1 MSQRKRQHGP
11 YQEKRG
17 ILSRPLRVQSQM
29 AYGPP
34 VARVFLAAALVA
46 SFSAVV
52 GAAAHADDG
61 WRVMRDRDG
70 VTLERRSVD
79 GSRFYEYRV
88 SAHTTVSPAV
98 AVERIWRGIGDERSP
113 TIKHR
118 TVVRRAGD
126 ELVVYDQIHAA
137 VVSDRDVTIRIHKS
151 SDGHGAF
158 DISFES
164 TSELGPPPAAG
175 YVRLP
180 VVRGSWRIEP
190 TADGGSN
197 LMYRCYSEPGG
208 AIPAFLVRGAQ
219 QDSTLDE
226 FERVLT
232 RVGR

>member
-1 MSQRKRQHGP
+1 M
-11 YQEKRG
+11 
-17 ILSRPLRVQSQM
+17 RVESEM

-34 VARVFLAAALVA
+34 VARALLAAAFVA
-46 SFSAVV
+46 SLS
-52 GAAAHADDG
+52 AAAGAVQADDG
-61 WRVMRDRDG
+61 WRMVRDRDG
-70 VTLERRSVD
+70 ITLERRSVE

-88 SAHTTVSPAV
+88 RAHTTVSPPV
-98 AVERIWRGIGDERSP
+98 AVERIWSGIGDERSP
-113 TIKHR
+113 TVKHR

-151 SDGHGAF
+151 ADGRGGF
-158 DISFES
+158 DIAFQS
-164 TSELGPPPAAG
+164 TAELGPPPAAG

-180 VVRGSWRIEP
+180 LVRGSWRIEP
-190 TADGGSN
+190 AADGGSN
-197 LMYRCYSEPGG
+197 IAYRCYSEPGG

>member
-1 MSQRKRQHGP
+1 L
-11 YQEKRG
+11 G
-17 ILSRPLRVQSQM
+17 ILYRALRVESQM

-34 VARVFLAAALVA
+34 VARALLAAALVA
-46 SFSAVV
+46 SSFSAAA
-52 GAAAHADDG
+52 GAARADDG

-70 VTLERRSVD
+70 VTLERRAVE

-88 SAHTTVSPAV
+88 RAHTTVSAPV
-98 AVERIWRGIGDERSP
+98 AVERIWSGIGDERSP
-113 TIKHR
+113 TVKHR

-137 VVSDRDVTIRIHKS
+137 VVSDRDVTIRIRKS
-151 SDGHGAF
+151 ADGHGGFA
-158 DISFES
+158 IAFES
-164 TSELGPPPAAG
+164 TSALGPPPAAG

-180 VVRGSWRIEP
+180 VVRGSWEIAP
-190 TADGGSN
+190 AADGGSEIA
-197 LMYRCYSEPGG
+197 YRCYSEPGG